1 MMLYLHILIFNK
13 GVVFMVKKLR
23 LNEDFEYGTKVVL
36 SNELFDLVEVIST
49 DINDKPY
56 NMLECRS
63 KGLAKKYSVQITVQ
77 DDFMRKNREPDDIT
91 FCLYEGAWIGCGGF
105 NGSSKSNQVDDV
117 IYCLQE
123 ARNFVNDIERYVDK
137 VGRWA

>member
-1 MMLYLHILIFNK
+1 
-13 GVVFMVKKLR
+13 MVKKLR
-23 LNEDFEYGTKVVL
+23 LKEDFEYGTKVVL
-36 SNELFDLVEVIST
+36 SNELFDLVEIVST

-63 KGLAKKYSVQITVQ
+63 KGMAKKYNVEIEIW
-77 DDFMRKNREPDDIT
+77 DDFIRKNREPGDIT
-91 FCLYEGAWIGCGGF
+91 VCLYEHSSIKCAGF
-105 NGSSKSNQVDDV
+105 SCVMGTRESKKIDDV

-137 VGRWA
+137 VGKRA